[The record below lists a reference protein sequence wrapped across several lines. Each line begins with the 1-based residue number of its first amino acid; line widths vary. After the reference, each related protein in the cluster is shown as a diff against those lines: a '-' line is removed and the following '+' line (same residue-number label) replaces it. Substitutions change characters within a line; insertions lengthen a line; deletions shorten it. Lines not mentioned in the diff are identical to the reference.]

1 MDREPR
7 EQGFVVAYVCWQ
19 HPVAEAGGLWDDGQ
33 IDRARQVS
41 ERDWFGDEADSSSG
55 GGPSGGERTATRDRR
70 RSPLVTTLLILV
82 VVGIGASLVAQFW
95 TEVLWFDS
103 VDFRSVFLTELGA
116 KVLLGV
122 VGGLLTA
129 GVVGSS
135 LVIAYR
141 TRPIYAPTSTNQDAL
156 ERYRAAVEPLRRIAM
171 VGIPIVIGLLSGLGA
186 SGQWETYLL
195 WRNGVPFGKTDPQ
208 FGLDVG
214 FFVFTLPWLTFVVAF
229 LSMALIIGV
238 LVAAF
243 THYIFGGLQ
252 FQARARRTTSAARL
266 HLSVLLAAIVLVR
279 AASYWLDRYS
289 LTTKS
294 TDLMTGIQYTDAN
307 AVLPTKAILA
317 VASLMCAVM
326 FLSVIWTRSW
336 RLPIV
341 GVVLLVVVS
350 VLVGGIFPAL
360 IQSLKVKPSE
370 KSLEAPFIQN
380 NINATRDAFGLSN
393 IQTTAYNAATQAT
406 QGQLR
411 NDTATVPGIRILD
424 PNVVS
429 ATYKQLQ
436 AGKSY
441 YQFPDTLDV
450 DRYTVDGQLS
460 DTVIAVR
467 ELDLDGV
474 PDGQRNWLNDHT
486 VYTHGYGVVAAYG
499 NQKDQDGKPVFFE
512 QNIPSTGTLGQFEP
526 RIYFGEQ
533 SPDYS
538 IVGAAAG
545 AAPREFDF
553 PDASPAGQ
561 ANTTYA
567 GSGGVAIG
575 SLPRK
580 VAYAVKYREMNF
592 LLSDAVNADSRLI
605 DHRTPR
611 DRVQRV
617 APWLTLDGNAY
628 PAVVDGR
635 VLWIVD
641 GYTTTAD
648 YPNSHLTSIE
658 SATSDSITSSRTS
671 VQSINAG
678 QVNYIRNSV
687 KATVDAFD
695 GTVHL
700 YAWDDSDPLLKA
712 WSAAFP
718 GTIEPLS
725 HVSASLMAHLRYPE
739 DLFKVQREILARYH
753 VTDPGTFYGSNDL
766 WKVPADPTKDQRN
779 VDQPPYYLSIAMP
792 GQADPQ
798 FSLTTTF
805 MPFGTREVLSGFL
818 AVDSNAGTTAGGKRQ
833 GYGQLRLLEL
843 PRDSNVRGPGQVQND
858 ISSSSVTSS
867 DYALG
872 LSQFLNIQRQQGSTV
887 VLGNLLTLPVGG
899 GLLYVEPI
907 YVQAKAESAYP
918 LNRAVITAFGDKL
931 AWASTLDGALDALF
945 GGNSGAT
952 SPDSTPATAGTTTP
966 PPPTTNNNNNNGGT
980 GGQADNPAL
989 KSALAD
995 AQQAVNDADAA
1006 LKAGD
1011 WAKYGEAQT
1020 KLKDAIARAATA
1032 QPTGTATLTP
1042 GGTPT
1047 GTATGAA
1054 TTSPS
1059 G

>member
-1 MDREPR
+1 M
-7 EQGFVVAYVCWQ
+7 
-19 HPVAEAGGLWDDGQ
+19 
-33 IDRARQVS
+33 S
-41 ERDWFGDEADSSSG
+41 ERDWFGDDAEASGQGNGSG
-55 GGPSGGERTATRDRR
+55 GAARTATRERR

-82 VVGIGASLVAQFW
+82 VVGIAASLIAQFW

-103 VDFRSVFLTELGA
+103 VRFRSVFLTELGA

-122 VGGLLTA
+122 VGGVVTA
-129 GVVGSS
+129 GIVGSS
-135 LVIAYR
+135 LYIAYR

-171 VGIPIVIGLLSGLGA
+171 IGIPLVIGLLSGLGA
-186 SGQWETYLL
+186 AGQWETFLL
-195 WRNGVPFGKTDPQ
+195 WRNAQTFGKTDPQ

-214 FFVFTLPWLTFVVAF
+214 FYVFTLPWLTFVVAF

-238 LVAAF
+238 IVAAF

-266 HLSVLLAAIVLVR
+266 HLSILLAAIVLVR
-279 AASYWLDRYS
+279 AASYWLERYS

-317 VASLMCAVM
+317 IASIMCALM

-341 GVVLLVVVS
+341 GVVLLLVVS
-350 VLVGGIFPAL
+350 VVVGGIFPAL
-360 IQSLKVKPSE
+360 IQSLRVRPSE
-370 KSLEAPFIQN
+370 KSLEAQYIQN
-380 NINATRDAFGLSN
+380 NINATRDAFGLAN
-393 IQTTAYNAATQAT
+393 IQTTPYNAATTAT

-450 DRYTVDGQLS
+450 DRYTVDGAQS

-486 VYTHGYGVVAAYG
+486 VYTHGYGLVAAYG
-499 NQKDQDGKPVFFE
+499 NRKDPDGKPVFFE
-512 QNIPSTGTLGQFEP
+512 QNIPSTGKLGQFEP

-538 IVGAAAG
+538 IVGASAG
-545 AAPREFDF
+545 SAPREFDF
-553 PDASPAGQ
+553 PDASAAGQ
-561 ANTTYA
+561 ANTTYM
-567 GSGGVAIG
+567 GQGGVPIG
-575 SLPRK
+575 SFPVK
-580 VAYAVKYREMNF
+580 VAYAIKYREMNF
-592 LLSDAVNADSRLI
+592 LLSDAVNSESRLL

-611 DRVQRV
+611 DRVARV

-628 PAVVDGR
+628 PAVVDGK

-658 SATSDSITSSRTS
+658 QATSDSITSTRQS
-671 VQSINAG
+671 VQSIAAG

-695 GTVHL
+695 GTVRL
-700 YAWDDSDPLLKA
+700 YAWDESDPMLKA
-712 WSAAFP
+712 WMGAFP
-718 GTIEPLS
+718 DTVQPM
-725 HVSASLMAHLRYPE
+725 SAIPGDLMAHLRYPE

-766 WKVPADPTKDQRN
+766 WKVPADPTREQRPN
-779 VDQPPYYLSIAMP
+779 APVDQPPYYLSIAMP
-792 GQADPQ
+792 GQSDPE

-805 MPFGTREVLSGFL
+805 MPFGTREVLTGFL
-818 AVDSNAGTTAGGKRQ
+818 AVDSNAGAAAGQRRE

-843 PRDSNVRGPGQVQND
+843 PKDSNVKGPGQFQND
-858 ISSSSVTSS
+858 INSSNVPPPGGG
-867 DYALG
+867 LG
-872 LSQFLNIQRQQGSTV
+872 LSQFLNIQKQQGSSV

-907 YVQAKAESAYP
+907 YVQANTASAFP
-918 LNRAVITAFGDKL
+918 LNRAIITAFGDKL
-931 AWASTLDGALDALF
+931 AWSDSLDGALDALF
-945 GGNSGAT
+945 GGNSGAK
-952 SPDSTPATAGTTTP
+952 SGDSTGTGSTTP
-966 PPPTTNNNNNNGGT
+966 PSTGNGTSPQPSNPPA
-980 GGQADNPAL
+980 QPSDNA
-989 KSALAD
+989 ALAKALSD

-1011 WAKYGEAQT
+1011 FAKYGEAQT
-1020 KLKDAIARAATA
+1020 RLKAAIAAAA
-1032 QPTGTATLTP
+1032 AAAPTGTATLTP

-1047 GTATGAA
+1047 STAA
-1054 TTSPS
+1054 TPAS

>member
-1 MDREPR
+1 
-7 EQGFVVAYVCWQ
+7 
-19 HPVAEAGGLWDDGQ
+19 
-33 IDRARQVS
+33 VS
-41 ERDWFGDEADSSSG
+41 ERDWFGEDPEAAGQGNGAG
-55 GGPSGGERTATRDRR
+55 GGQRTATRERR
-70 RSPLVTTLLILV
+70 RSPLVTTLLVLV
-82 VVGIGASLVAQFW
+82 VVGISASLIAQFW

-103 VDFRSVFLTELGA
+103 VNFRRVFLTELGA

-122 VGGLLTA
+122 IGGVLTA
-129 GVVGSS
+129 AIVGSS
-135 LVIAYR
+135 LYIAYR
-141 TRPIYAPTSTNQDAL
+141 SRPIYAPTSTNQDAL
-156 ERYRAAVEPLRRIAM
+156 ERYRAAVEPLRRLAM
-171 VGIPIVIGLLSGLGA
+171 IGIPLVIGLLSGLGA
-186 SGQWETYLL
+186 AGQWETFLL
-195 WRNGVPFGKTDPQ
+195 WRNAQPFGKTDPQ
-208 FGLDVG
+208 FGMDVG
-214 FFVFTLPWLTFVVAF
+214 FYVFTLPWLTFVVAF

-238 LVAAF
+238 IVAAF

-252 FQARARRTTSAARL
+252 FQARTRRTTSAARL
-266 HLSVLLAAIVLVR
+266 HLSILLAAIVLVR
-279 AASYWLDRYS
+279 AASYWLERYS

-294 TDLMTGIQYTDAN
+294 TDLMTGIQYTDSN

-317 VASLMCAVM
+317 IASIMCALM
-326 FLSVIWTRSW
+326 FLSVIWTKSW

-341 GVVLLVVVS
+341 GVVLLLVVS
-350 VLVGGIFPAL
+350 VVVGGIFPAL
-360 IQSLKVKPSE
+360 IQSLRVKPSE
-370 KSLEAPFIQN
+370 KSLEAPYIQN

-393 IQTTAYNAATQAT
+393 VATTPYNAATTAT

-411 NDTATVPGIRILD
+411 NDTTTVPGIRILD

-450 DRYTVDGQLS
+450 DRYTVDGLTR

-467 ELDLDGV
+467 ELDLDGI

-486 VYTHGYGVVAAYG
+486 VYTHGYGLVAAYG
-499 NQKDQDGKPVFFE
+499 NRKDSDGRPVFFE
-512 QNIPSTGTLGQFEP
+512 QNIPSTGKLGEFEP

-533 SPDYS
+533 SPNYS

-545 AAPREFDF
+545 ASPREFDF
-553 PDASPAGQ
+553 PDTSPAGQ

-567 GSGGVAIG
+567 GQGGVSIG
-575 SLPRK
+575 SLPVK
-580 VAYAVKYREMNF
+580 VAYTIKYREMNF
-592 LLSDAVNADSRLI
+592 LLSDAVNSDSRLL

-611 DRVQRV
+611 DRVARV

-635 VLWIVD
+635 VQWIID

-648 YPNSHLTSIE
+648 YPNSHLTSIDQ
-658 SATSDSITSSRTS
+658 ATSDSITATRQS
-671 VQSINAG
+671 VQSIAAG

-687 KATVDAFD
+687 KATVDAYD

-700 YAWDDSDPLLKA
+700 YAWDESDPMLKA
-712 WSAAFP
+712 WMGAFP
-718 GTIEPLS
+718 GTVQPIS
-725 HVSASLMAHLRYPE
+725 DISASLMSHLRYPE

-766 WKVPADPTKDQRN
+766 WKVPSDPTKDQRAN
-779 VDQPPYYLSIAMP
+779 LAIDQPPYYLSIAMP
-792 GQADPQ
+792 GTTEPQ

-818 AVDSNAGTTAGGKRQ
+818 AVDSNAGNTAGTRRQ

-843 PRDSNVRGPGQVQND
+843 PKDSNVRGPGQVQND
-858 ISSSSVTSS
+858 ISSSSVQPPEGG
-867 DYALG
+867 LG
-872 LSQFLNIQRQQGSTV
+872 LSQFLNIQKQQGSSV

-907 YVQAKAESAYP
+907 YVQANTQSAYP
-918 LNRAVITAFGDKL
+918 LNRAIITAFGDKL
-931 AWASTLDGALDALF
+931 SWSSTLDGALDALF
-945 GGNSGAT
+945 DGNSGAK
-952 SPDSTPATAGTTTP
+952 SGDNTPTNGGTGTPTTP
-966 PPPTTNNNNNNGGT
+966 PPAGNGTTP
-980 GGQADNPAL
+980 DNPAL
-989 KSALAD
+989 TKALSD

-1011 WAKYGEAQT
+1011 FTKYGEAQT
-1020 KLKDAIARAATA
+1020 RLKAAIAAAA
-1032 QPTGTATLTP
+1032 AAAPSGTVTLTP
-1042 GGTPT
+1042 GATPSATAAPSATPT
-1047 GTATGAA
+1047 G
-1054 TTSPS
+1054 
-1059 G
+1059 

>member
-1 MDREPR
+1 
-7 EQGFVVAYVCWQ
+7 
-19 HPVAEAGGLWDDGQ
+19 
-33 IDRARQVS
+33 VS
-41 ERDWFGDEADSSSG
+41 ERDWFGEGAEHGAG
-55 GGPSGGERTATRDRR
+55 GQGGGERPATRERR
-70 RSPLVTTLLILV
+70 RSPLITTLLVLV
-82 VVGIGASLVAQFW
+82 VAGVAVSLLAQFW

-103 VDFRSVFLTELGA
+103 VSFRSVFLTELGA

-122 VGGLLTA
+122 LGGLLTA

-141 TRPIYAPTSTNQDAL
+141 TRPIYAPTTTDQDAL
-156 ERYRAAVEPLRRIAM
+156 ERYRAAVEPLRRLAM
-171 VGIPIVIGLLSGLGA
+171 IGIPVVIGLLSGLGA
-186 SGQWETYLL
+186 AGQWKTYLL
-195 WRNGVPFGKTDPQ
+195 WRNAVPFGKTDPQ
-208 FGLDVG
+208 FGMDVG
-214 FFVFTLPWLTFVVAF
+214 FFVFTLPWLEFVVAF
-229 LSMALIIGV
+229 LSMTFIIGV
-238 LVAAF
+238 VVAAF

-252 FQARARRTTSAARL
+252 FQARSRRTTSAARL
-266 HLSVLLAAIVLVR
+266 HLSILLAAFVVIR
-279 AASYWLDRYS
+279 GASYLLDRYS
-289 LTTKS
+289 LTTK
-294 TDLMTGIQYTDAN
+294 TDLITGIQYTDATV
-307 AVLPTKAILA
+307 VLPTKTILA
-317 VASLMCAVM
+317 VASFLCALA
-326 FLSVIWTRSW
+326 FLSVLWTRSW
-336 RLPIV
+336 RIPIIS
-341 GVVLLVVVS
+341 VVSLLVVSIV
-350 VLVGGIFPAL
+350 VGGIFPAL

-370 KSLEAPFIQN
+370 KSLEAPYIQN

-393 IQTTAYNAATQAT
+393 IQTTAYNAATTAT

-429 ATYKQLQ
+429 AAYKQLQ

-450 DRYTVDGQLS
+450 DRYVVNGQLS

-499 NQKDQDGKPVFFE
+499 NRKDADGKPVFFE
-512 QNIPSTGTLGQFEP
+512 QNIPSTGTLGDFEP

-533 SPDYS
+533 SPAYS
-538 IVGAAAG
+538 IVGASSG
-545 AAPREFDF
+545 SSPREFDF
-553 PDASPAGQ
+553 PDGSAAGQ

-567 GSGGVAIG
+567 GTGGVEIG

-580 VAYAVKYREMNF
+580 LAYAIKYREANF
-592 LLSDAVNADSRLI
+592 LLSDAVNSDSRLL
-605 DHRTPR
+605 DHRKPR
-611 DRVQRV
+611 ERVQRV

-635 VLWIVD
+635 VLWIID

-648 YPNSHLTSIE
+648 YPNSHLTSIDA
-658 SATSDSITSSRTS
+658 ATSDSVTATRTS

-678 QVNYIRNSV
+678 QVNYMRNSV

-695 GTVHL
+695 GSVHL
-700 YAWDDSDPLLKA
+700 YAWDESDPMLKA
-712 WSAAFP
+712 YSAAFP
-718 GTIEPLS
+718 GTVQPLS
-725 HVSASLMAHLRYPE
+725 DISASLMSHLRYPE

-792 GQADPQ
+792 GQTDPQ

-818 AVDSNAGTTAGGKRQ
+818 AVDSNAGTTAGQRRPD
-833 GYGQLRLLEL
+833 YGQLRLLEL
-843 PRDSNVRGPGQVQND
+843 PKDSNVRGPGQVQND
-858 ISSSSVTSS
+858 ISSSSVVS
-867 DYALG
+867 AEGGFG

-907 YVQAKAESAYP
+907 YVQAKTDSAYP
-918 LNRAVITAFGDKL
+918 LNRAVIVAFGDKL
-931 AWASTLDGALDALF
+931 AWSSTLNGALDQLF
-945 GGNSGAT
+945 GGSSGAQSGDT
-952 SPDSTPATAGTTTP
+952 TGPSPSTGTTTP
-966 PPPTTNNNNNNGGT
+966 PTAGTGGTNGTGGT
-980 GGQADNPAL
+980 GAPTNNPAL
-989 KSALAD
+989 AKALAD

-1011 WAKYGEAQT
+1011 FAKYGDAQT
-1020 KLKDAIARAATA
+1020 RLKAAITAATA
-1032 QPTGTATLTP
+1032 AAPSGNATLTP
-1042 GGTPT
+1042 S
-1047 GTATGAA
+1047 GTATTTSTA
-1054 TTSPS
+1054 TT
-1059 G
+1059 GG

>member
-1 MDREPR
+1 M
-7 EQGFVVAYVCWQ
+7 
-19 HPVAEAGGLWDDGQ
+19 LDDEET
-33 IDRARQVS
+33 DRARQVS
-41 ERDWFGDEADSSSG
+41 ERDWFGDDAEATGQGNGAG
-55 GGPSGGERTATRDRR
+55 GAGRTATRERR

-82 VVGIGASLVAQFW
+82 VVGIAASLIAQFW

-103 VDFRSVFLTELGA
+103 VSFRSVFLTELGA

-122 VGGLLTA
+122 VGGLITA
-129 GVVGSS
+129 GIVGSS
-135 LVIAYR
+135 LYIAYR

-171 VGIPIVIGLLSGLGA
+171 IGIPLVIGLLSGLGA
-186 SGQWETYLL
+186 AGQWETFLL
-195 WRNGVPFGKTDPQ
+195 WRNAQTFGKTDPQ

-214 FFVFTLPWLTFVVAF
+214 FYVFTLPWLTFVVAF

-238 LVAAF
+238 IVAAF

-266 HLSVLLAAIVLVR
+266 HLSILLAAIVLVR
-279 AASYWLDRYS
+279 AASYWLERYS

-317 VASLMCAVM
+317 IASIMCAVM

-341 GVVLLVVVS
+341 GVVLLLVVS
-350 VLVGGIFPAL
+350 IVVGGIFPAL
-360 IQSLKVKPSE
+360 IQSLRVRPSE
-370 KSLEAPFIQN
+370 KSFEAPYIQN
-380 NINATRDAFGLSN
+380 NINATRDAFGLSGV
-393 IQTTAYNAATQAT
+393 QTTAYNAATTAT

-411 NDTATVPGIRILD
+411 NDTTTVPGIRILD

-450 DRYTVDGQLS
+450 DRYTVDGLLR

-467 ELDLDGV
+467 EIDLDGV

-486 VYTHGYGVVAAYG
+486 VYTHGYGLVAAYG
-499 NQKDQDGKPVFFE
+499 NRKDADGKPVFFE
-512 QNIPSTGTLGQFEP
+512 QNIPSTGSLGVFQP
-526 RIYFGEQ
+526 RVYFGEQ
-533 SPDYS
+533 SPAYS
-538 IVGAAAG
+538 IVGAPAG
-545 AAPREFDF
+545 ASPREFDY

-561 ANTTYA
+561 ANTTYT
-567 GSGGVAIG
+567 GQGGVPIG
-575 SLPRK
+575 GLPVK
-580 VAYAVKYREMNF
+580 IAYAIKYREMNF
-592 LLSDAVNADSRLI
+592 LLSDAVNSDSRLL

-611 DRVQRV
+611 DRVARV

-628 PAVVDGR
+628 PAVVNGK

-648 YPNSHLTSIE
+648 YPNSHLTSIDQ
-658 SATSDSITSSRTS
+658 ATSDSITSTRQS
-671 VQSINAG
+671 VQSIAAG
-678 QVNYIRNSV
+678 QVNYMRNSV
-687 KATVDAFD
+687 KATVDAYD
-695 GTVHL
+695 GTVNL
-700 YAWDDSDPLLKA
+700 YAWDESDPMLKA
-712 WSAAFP
+712 WMGAFP
-718 GTIEPLS
+718 DTVKPMSDISGD
-725 HVSASLMAHLRYPE
+725 LMAHLRYPE

-766 WKVPADPTKDQRN
+766 WRVPSDPTRDQRTP

-792 GQADPQ
+792 GQNEPN

-818 AVDSNAGTTAGGKRQ
+818 AVDSNAGTTAGQRRA
-833 GYGQLRLLEL
+833 GYGELRLLEL
-843 PRDSNVRGPGQVQND
+843 PKDSNVRGPGQVQND
-858 ISSSSVTSS
+858 ISSSSVQPPEGG
-867 DYALG
+867 LG
-872 LSQFLNIQRQQGSTV
+872 LSQFLNIQKQQGSSV

-907 YVQAKAESAYP
+907 YVQANTQSAYP
-918 LNRAVITAFGDKL
+918 LNRAIVVAFGDKL
-931 AWASTLDGALDALF
+931 AWSSTLDGALDALF
-945 GGNSGAT
+945 GGNSGAK
-952 SPDSTPATAGTTTP
+952 SGDNTPTTGGTGPTPTPPPAGTTP
-966 PPPTTNNNNNNGGT
+966 P
-980 GGQADNPAL
+980 ADNPAL
-989 KSALAD
+989 TKALAD

-1011 WAKYGEAQT
+1011 FAKYGEAQT
-1020 KLKDAIARAATA
+1020 RLKAAIAAAA
-1032 QPTGTATLTP
+1032 AAAPTGTATLTP
-1042 GGTPT
+1042 GATPT
-1047 GTATGAA
+1047 STATA
-1054 TTSPS
+1054 SPS
-1059 G
+1059 TTPAG